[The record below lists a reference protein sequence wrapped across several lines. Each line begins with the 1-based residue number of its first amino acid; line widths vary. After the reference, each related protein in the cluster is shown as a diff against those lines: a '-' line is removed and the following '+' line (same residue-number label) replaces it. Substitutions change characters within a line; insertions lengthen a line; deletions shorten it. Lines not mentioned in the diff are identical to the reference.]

1 MVTLSVPPTCP
12 VLQTMDATPV
22 GALKVTELPEQNV
35 VDPDTV
41 SIANAVLLACGVTVY
56 DAEVL

>member
-1 MVTLSVPPTCP
+1 
-12 VLQTMDATPV
+12 MDATPV

-56 DAEVL
+56 DAEVLCVY